1 MGGTQTIVNQIL
13 WALLTAGI
21 TCGVWV
27 GIVLASRYRRLLAEQ
42 QAVTERL
49 QRRLDA
55 VEDVQGRLA
64 EVEERLD
71 FAERRLLQEP
81 GVRRTP
87 ADD

>member
-1 MGGTQTIVNQIL
+1 MVNELL
-13 WALLTAGI
+13 WALLTAGV
-21 TCGVWV
+21 TGGVWV
-27 GIVLASRYRRLLAEQ
+27 GIVLTSRHRRMLDEQLLL
-42 QAVTERL
+42 TERL
-49 QRRLDA
+49 RQRLDA

-81 GVRRTP
+81 GVRRTV

>member
-1 MGGTQTIVNQIL
+1 MVNEIL

-21 TCGVWV
+21 TGGVWV
-27 GIVLASRYRRLLAEQ
+27 GIVLTSRHRRMLTEQ
-42 QAVTERL
+42 QQLTESL
-49 QRRLDA
+49 QRRLEA

-81 GVRRTP
+81 GVRRAQP
-87 ADD
+87 DD

>member
-1 MGGTQTIVNQIL
+1 MVNEIL

-21 TCGVWV
+21 TGGIWV
-27 GIVLASRYRRLLAEQ
+27 GIVLTNRHRRMMAEQ
-42 QAVTERL
+42 QQLTERL
-49 QRRLDA
+49 QRRIES

-81 GVRRTP
+81 GVRRAP
-87 ADD
+87 PDD

>member
-1 MGGTQTIVNQIL
+1 MVNEIL
-13 WALLTAGI
+13 WALLTTGVTA
-21 TCGVWV
+21 GVWV
-27 GIVLASRYRRLLAEQ
+27 GIVLTGRHRRMLAEQ
-42 QAVTERL
+42 QQITERL

-81 GVRRTP
+81 GVRRSLP
-87 ADD
+87 DD

>member
-1 MGGTQTIVNQIL
+1 MVNELL
-13 WALLTAGI
+13 WALTTAGI
-21 TCGVWV
+21 TGGVWV
-27 GIVLASRYRRLLAEQ
+27 GIVLTSRYRRLLAEQ

-55 VEDVQGRLA
+55 VEDVQGRLG

-81 GVRRTP
+81 GVKRTP

>member
-1 MGGTQTIVNQIL
+1 MVNEIL
-13 WALLTAGI
+13 WAFLTAGI
-21 TCGVWV
+21 TGGVWV

-49 QRRLDA
+49 RQRLDA

-81 GVRRTP
+81 GARRSLP
-87 ADD
+87 DD

>member
-1 MGGTQTIVNQIL
+1 MVNEIL

-21 TCGVWV
+21 TGGVWV
-27 GIVLASRYRRLLAEQ
+27 GIVLTNRQRRTLAEQ
-42 QAVTERL
+42 QQLTEVL

-71 FAERRLLQEP
+71 FAERRLRQEP
-81 GVRRTP
+81 GVSRALP
-87 ADD
+87 DD

>member
-1 MGGTQTIVNQIL
+1 MLDEQ
-13 WALLTAGI
+13 LL
-21 TCGVWV
+21 
-27 GIVLASRYRRLLAEQ
+27 L
-42 QAVTERL
+42 TERL
-49 QRRLDA
+49 RQRLDA

-81 GVRRTP
+81 GVRRTV

>member
-1 MGGTQTIVNQIL
+1 MVNVIV
-13 WALLTAGI
+13 WAFLTAGI
-21 TCGVWV
+21 TGGIWV

-49 QRRLDA
+49 RQRLDA

-81 GVRRTP
+81 GVRRSLP
-87 ADD
+87 DD

>member
-1 MGGTQTIVNQIL
+1 MVNELL
-13 WALLTAGI
+13 WALTTAGI
-21 TCGVWV
+21 TGGVWV
-27 GIVLASRYRRLLAEQ
+27 GIVLTSRYRRLLAEQ
-42 QAVTERL
+42 QVVTEHL

-81 GVRRTP
+81 GARRTLP
-87 ADD
+87 AD

>member
-1 MGGTQTIVNQIL
+1 MANEIL

-21 TCGVWV
+21 TGGIWV
-27 GIVLASRYRRLLAEQ
+27 GIVLTGRHRRMLDEQ
-42 QAVTERL
+42 RQLTERL
-49 QRRLDA
+49 QQRLDR

-81 GVRRTP
+81 DARRTLP
-87 ADD
+87 AD

>member
-1 MGGTQTIVNQIL
+1 MVNEIL

-21 TCGVWV
+21 TGGVWA
-27 GIVLASRYRRLLAEQ
+27 GIVFTSRHRRVLAEQ
-42 QAVTERL
+42 QRITERL
-49 QRRLDA
+49 QQRLDA

-71 FAERRLLQEP
+71 FAERRLVQESSA
-81 GVRRTP
+81 RRVV

>member
-1 MGGTQTIVNQIL
+1 VNELL
-13 WALLTAGI
+13 WALLTAGV
-21 TCGVWV
+21 TGGVWV
-27 GIVLASRYRRLLAEQ
+27 GIVLTSRHRRMLDEQLLL
-42 QAVTERL
+42 TERL
-49 QRRLDA
+49 RQRLDA

-81 GVRRTP
+81 GVRRTV